1 MERIEVT
8 SSNIKSI
15 WYDKENLILEVEFNN
30 ETVYQY
36 LEVPE
41 NEYQWIMSAD
51 SHGKYLN
58 SNIKP
63 FYEFNQIL

>member
-15 WYDKENLILEVEFNN
+15 WYDKEHLTLEVEFNN

-41 NEYQWIMSAD
+41 SEFQWIMNAD

-63 FYEFNQIL
+63 FYDFKQII